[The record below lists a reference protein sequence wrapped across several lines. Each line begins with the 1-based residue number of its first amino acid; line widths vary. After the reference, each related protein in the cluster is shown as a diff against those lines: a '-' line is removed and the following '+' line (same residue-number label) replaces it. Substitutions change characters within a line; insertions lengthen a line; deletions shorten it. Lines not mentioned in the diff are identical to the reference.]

1 MNRFIKGTIWGIT
14 GVAMLSLLPLQV
26 GAAGMGI
33 GEIPIAGISVTLDRY
48 YTAANEK
55 ETETTTK
62 LENEQRVI
70 EKQTPVK
77 EQVAENQQSAKEQK
91 AAKEQK
97 EKEEKE
103 ALQRASIDEAYD
115 NSLGIADVDN
125 HLNIRKGPG
134 TSYSI
139 VGHLPKDA
147 GCYIYEI
154 DKDGWAKISSGGVTG
169 YVLTDYLIM
178 GDEAKDYAQEV
189 GYFAATVNT
198 TTLNV
203 RMEPTTDSKILT
215 LIGDSASFEVVE
227 DNTIDDEWIKIKVDD
242 EEGFVNYEF
251 VDIKYQLKKAV
262 PSYDLETDGGSG
274 GGVTSLR
281 ASIVAY
287 AKQFLGCPYVWGG
300 NSLAHG
306 VDCSGFTK
314 GIYANF
320 GYYISRTSRTQAYDG
335 VSINISSVRPGD
347 LVFYSSGGTITHVA
361 MYIGNGQIIHASSP
375 RDGIMISNMYYQY
388 PCRAVRIIND

>member
-14 GVAMLSLLPLQV
+14 GAAMLSLLPLQV

-91 AAKEQK
+91 AAK

>member
-1 MNRFIKGTIWGIT
+1 MNRIRKGTVWGIA
-14 GVAMLSLLPLQV
+14 GAALLALLPLPV
-26 GAAGMGI
+26 EAEGSGI
-33 GEIPIAGISVTLDRY
+33 GEMPIAGISVSLDRY
-48 YTAANEK
+48 YTAASEREAEAKQEAKAVMEAEATTAKKEDTIKEKQDAKKEK
-55 ETETTTK
+55 E
-62 LENEQRVI
+62 
-70 EKQTPVK
+70 K
-77 EQVAENQQSAKEQK
+77 E
-91 AAKEQK
+91 

-103 ALQRASIDEAYD
+103 ALQRASIDEAYED
-115 NSLGIADVDN
+115 NLGIADVEN

-203 RMEPTTDSKILT
+203 RMKPTTDSKILT
-215 LIGDSASFEVVE
+215 LIGDSASFEAVE
-227 DNTIDDEWIKIKVDD
+227 DDTIDDEWIKIKVDD

-262 PSYDLETDGGSG
+262 PSYDLEGDGSG
-274 GGVTSLR
+274 SGGVTSLR

-335 VSINISSVRPGD
+335 VSINLSSVRPGD